1 MKPISVR
8 FACFGPYMAEQFIDF
23 TLLEESGLFLIC
35 GETGAGKTT
44 ILDAI
49 CYALYGRSSG
59 ALRGDLEVMRCKLAD
74 KEETFTEFIFE
85 SGGKRYKFVRSL
97 KFGRKRLS
105 DFHNCLV
112 WEEGAWVPVFEN
124 PKATVVNKKAEEL
137 IGLTYDQFRQVIILP
152 QGQFE
157 RLLVSNSEEKE
168 KILVSL
174 FHADRWQRIAEE
186 LYRRVAQRDEA
197 LKEEK
202 RRMLAVLQGYRC
214 ESLTRLEELAEEKQ
228 QALEA
233 LRIQEAAAQKDLTAK
248 RAEQE
253 QALLENREFG
263 QLQQLQAEQL
273 RLESRRDYF
282 EKEGALLSRADSAE
296 AIRPLYQTRQEA
308 AARRL
313 RAGELASK
321 RQAQRQL
328 AEQKLSVTEEKMEA
342 HEAGR
347 MQQEERIKQVMLL
360 ENAREVYKTLAEKQL
375 LAWRSAKK
383 LEEAE
388 TAEKKTENS
397 LKKAEEALLQSSSRQ
412 EKAIQAYQQAYR
424 TYLLGIGGE
433 LAQSLTA
440 GQPCPVCG
448 SREHPAPAA
457 LAENAVTEQEVE
469 ILAQSMENANK
480 AVSTALEGRTKQ
492 ADAHRMAQ
500 SQTHQARQEYALARS
515 AYENALSQTIPGIES
530 AAGLEAAIQELRSR
544 ITAFRRQDA
553 LLTEALQEAKANLA
567 AASAAE
573 TAAAEEAAASEAQW
587 ALAQNAWLDGL
598 ARAEFAGE
606 GEFLECD
613 LKSEERTKRM
623 TALLSYKAEVQQ
635 NGARL
640 AEKQQALEGKAAP
653 NLKALRQALSECEQ
667 AAQTVSGKLILL
679 ENECKR
685 MEKDRKDLQKRQKSY
700 EAARN
705 RTDAD
710 LDFAKRLRGDK
721 GVSLQRYVLGVMLTA
736 ITLQANRLL
745 EGVYGGRYRLYR
757 TDEVAGRSHKSGL
770 ELEVL
775 DNHTGTRRSVT
786 TLSGGEKFLV
796 ALSLAIGLS
805 TVVQAQGSGLRLEA
819 MFIDEGFGSLDR
831 EAVHDALDVLQGIGG
846 KAGLV
851 GIISHVEALAEAIP
865 AKIQIQKGR
874 NGSHCVIRA

>member
-1 MKPISVR
+1 M
-8 FACFGPYMAEQFIDF
+8 
-23 TLLEESGLFLIC
+23 
-35 GETGAGKTT
+35 
-44 ILDAI
+44 
-49 CYALYGRSSG
+49 
-59 ALRGDLEVMRCKLAD
+59 
-74 KEETFTEFIFE
+74 
-85 SGGKRYKFVRSL
+85 
-97 KFGRKRLS
+97 
-105 DFHNCLV
+105 
-112 WEEGAWVPVFEN
+112 PVFEN
-124 PKATVVNKKAEEL
+124 PKARVVNEKAKEL
-137 IGLTYDQFRQVIILP
+137 IGLDYDQFRQVIILP

-157 RLLVSNSEEKE
+157 KLLVSNSEEKE

-186 LYRRVAQRDEA
+186 LFRRVAQRDEA

-202 RRMLAVLQGYRC
+202 RGMQAVLQGYRC
-214 ESLTRLEELAEEKQ
+214 ESLTRLEELAEEKRQ
-228 QALEA
+228 LLEE
-233 LRIQEAAAQKDLTAK
+233 LRLQEAAAQNALTA
-248 RAEQE
+248 RRQEQE
-253 QALLENREFG
+253 RALLENREFG
-263 QLQQLQAEQL
+263 QLKELQAEQL
-273 RLESRRDYF
+273 RLQSRSGYF
-282 EKEGALLSRADSAE
+282 EKEAALLSRADSAE
-296 AIRPLYQTRQEA
+296 AVRPLYQTRQES

-313 RAGELASK
+313 RAKEFSAK
-321 RQAQRQL
+321 RNAERQR
-328 AEQKLSVTEEKMEA
+328 AEQKLAVTEEKMEA

-347 MQQEERIKQVMLL
+347 AQQEERIRQVMLL
-360 ENAREVYKTLAEKQL
+360 ENAREIYKTLAQKQNF
-375 LAWRSAKK
+375 ARDAAKK
-383 LEEAE
+383 LALAE
-388 TAEKKTENS
+388 RVE
-397 LKKAEEALLQSSSRQ
+397 KKAEQAFQ
-412 EKAIQAYQQAYR
+412 KAEENLARAYREQAQCQQAYQQANR
-424 TYLLGIGGE
+424 AYLLGIGGV
-433 LAQSLTA
+433 LARSLA
-440 GQPCPVCG
+440 EGEPCPVCG
-448 SREHPAPAA
+448 SREHPAPAPVSEDHITEA
-457 LAENAVTEQEVE
+457 QLERLTQAMNAANESANTARE
-469 ILAQSMENANK
+469 ARSKMENALRE
-480 AVSTALEGRTKQ
+480 ARETGSA
-492 ADAHRMAQ
+492 
-500 SQTHQARQEYALARS
+500 ARQEAALAQS
-515 AYENALSQTIPGIES
+515 AYENALAQRVPGIDSE
-530 AAGLEAAIQELRSR
+530 AGLETAILEIQSR
-544 ITAFRRQDA
+544 IAAFRRQDA

-573 TAAAEEAAASEAQW
+573 TAAAEEAAASETQW

-598 ARAEFAGE
+598 ARADFASE

-613 LKSEERTKRM
+613 LKPGERTKRM

-640 AEKQQALEGKAAP
+640 EEKRQALEGRAAP
-653 NLKALRQALSECEQ
+653 DLKALRQALKECEQ
-667 AAQTVSGKLILL
+667 EAQAVSGKRILL

-685 MEKDRKDLQKRQKSY
+685 MEKDRKDLQKRQESY
-700 EAARN
+700 EPARI

-736 ITLQANRLL
+736 ITIQANRLL

-775 DNHTGTRRSVT
+775 DNHMGARRSVT

-865 AKIQIQKGR
+865 ARIEIQKGK
-874 NGSHCVIRA
+874 NGSNCVIRV